1 MVSGSC
7 SPVTA
12 AQIDR
17 AEADG
22 FDVIPL
28 DPSDADWESGLEIA
42 TRAALAS
49 LSAGRS
55 PLVATARGAS
65 DPGVRDGGRIG
76 TGLGRLLD
84 RLVREAGVTRAVIA
98 GGDTSSFAAR
108 GLGLMA
114 LTAEN
119 PVAPGAALLRGHRAD
134 GGSLEIA
141 LKGGQ
146 MGPPEYFVRI
156 RDGMGRNGT

>member
-1 MVSGSC
+1 MRS
-7 SPVTA
+7 
-12 AQIDR
+12 R
-17 AEADG
+17 RE
-22 FDVIPL
+22 
-28 DPSDADWESGLEIA
+28 
-42 TRAALAS
+42 AALAS